1 MIFFLLRIQIE
12 YKKKC
17 FVFFCFVFLSGG
29 GGGELEGGGLEKV
42 IFFTVN
48 PNLKLISLGAGGWS
62 GGGGRLE

>member
-1 MIFFLLRIQIE
+1 MFCFFL
-12 YKKKC
+12 
-17 FVFFCFVFLSGG
+17 FCFFEWR